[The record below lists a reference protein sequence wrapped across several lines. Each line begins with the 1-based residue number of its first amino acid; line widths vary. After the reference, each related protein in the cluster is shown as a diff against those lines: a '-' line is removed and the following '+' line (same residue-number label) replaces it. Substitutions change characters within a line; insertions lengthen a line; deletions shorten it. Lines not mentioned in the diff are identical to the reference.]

1 MKLRLKVRWAMGAGQ
16 AEGRAFDWDF
26 DKGKHPLIAGKS
38 KQAGILLPHPTVS
51 DKHFSVE
58 PGKERYQ
65 VKDLGSLNG
74 TCLNGSRLTPNE
86 WSPIA
91 PGDVLSVGPFVISI
105 LDPKVDS
112 LESGGVCTKSFA
124 LELARQMLDSD
135 PEERPSIS
143 VVKGP
148 DKGTHF
154 SLPLGQPVVI
164 GRDPG
169 CHMPVADPDVSR
181 SHVKIYCTL
190 DGCWLSDLKSKNG
203 VFVENRAI
211 TGAWK
216 LEHGQHIKLGAT
228 LLVFIDPAEIYLG
241 SLEKMAEQIIGDQGG
256 VFETGV
262 FSNREGESI
271 DEVLSKEAVVLGAV
285 PQVLS
290 DKADVR
296 GSRGGDASKH
306 NVNSPKENMDS
317 PKEMDPV
324 AEALS
329 VAQCS
334 KNEPGTAEDDQNDCD
349 NSLKDP
355 TGDIGSADEARVF
368 SEQIE
373 GEVTPN
379 DADGPGLEWV
389 LLIALGVIVV
399 VGAGVALI
407 YLIKIL

>member
-1 MKLRLKVRWAMGAGQ
+1 MKLRLKVRWAVGARQ
-16 AEGRAFDWDF
+16 KEAEGRAFDWDF
-26 DKGKHPLIAGKS
+26 DKGEHRLIAGKS
-38 KQAGILLPHPTVS
+38 KQAGLLLPHPTVS
-51 DKHFSVE
+51 DEHLIFE

-65 VKDLGSLNG
+65 IKDLGSLNG
-74 TCLNGSRLTPNE
+74 TCLNGSPLTPNE

-112 LESGGVCTKSFA
+112 LDSGRICTKSFA

-154 SLPLGQPVVI
+154 SLPLGRPVVI

-169 CHMPVADPDVSR
+169 CHLPVADPDVSR
-181 SHVKIYCTL
+181 SHAKIYSTL

-228 LLVFIDPAEIYLG
+228 VLVFIDPAEIYLG
-241 SLEKMAEQIIGDQGG
+241 SLEKMADQIIGDQGG

-262 FSNREGESI
+262 FNDGEGESGV
-271 DEVLSKEAVVLGAV
+271 EVLSKETVFGETAY
-285 PQVLS
+285 QDLS
-290 DKADVR
+290 DKDVNR
-296 GSRGGDASKH
+296 GSRGDDASKQD
-306 NVNSPKENMDS
+306 VDP
-317 PKEMDPV
+317 PGEMD
-324 AEALS
+324 A
-329 VAQCS
+329 VAQACS
-334 KNEPGTAEDDQNDCD
+334 VTQWANNEPGTSEHDQNDCE
-349 NSLKDP
+349 KGCKEP
-355 TGDIGSADEARVF
+355 TGDILPADGQGVS
-368 SEQIE
+368 SERLE
-373 GEVTPN
+373 GEVIRN
-379 DADGPGLEWV
+379 DADGLGLEWI

-399 VGAGVALI
+399 AGAAGALI